1 VGICGDATTYG
12 KTEHKSDIAGFFE
25 RRKEKKNRIRQRRG
39 RGITLFDR
47 GSRKNKRWLSL
58 SLSKP

>member
-25 RRKEKKNRIRQRRG
+25 RRKEKKRG
-39 RGITLFDR
+39 Y
-47 GSRKNKRWLSL
+47 GSEGEGE
-58 SLSKP
+58 